1 MKRWIYIFSIFM
13 LMNCSF
19 EKPTLFSE
27 EALNDTFKELDG
39 NEIIFQQILD
49 KHAGKTILI
58 DVWASWCADC
68 ITGIPTVKTL
78 QQEFPE
84 VVFLFLSEDRTEAA
98 WKRAIEK
105 YKIEGEHYYMITGHD
120 GPFGEFLNSNWIP
133 RYMVID
139 KNGNIKLF
147 KAKSAK
153 DKRIKEALK

>member
-49 KHAGKTILI
+49 KHEGKTILI

>member
-1 MKRWIYIFSIFM
+1 MKRWIYIFSIFIF
-13 LMNCSF
+13 MNCSF

-49 KHAGKTILI
+49 KHEGKTILI